1 MYGHSLVLF
10 QSVLSNTAVM
20 PYCLTFKDAYV
31 RIIIDGLNI
40 GNLSENRPKVYS
52 SPIFSL
58 IWYKFHVTWATCYIH
73 GQLLKC
79 DWQTTYVTMAGRHTI
94 NLFTHVHGI

>member
-40 GNLSENRPKVYS
+40 GNLSENRQS
-52 SPIFSL
+52 LFFTNIFSYL
-58 IWYKFHVTWATCYIH
+58 VQVSCNMGHMLHTWATT
-73 GQLLKC
+73 K
-79 DWQTTYVTMAGRHTI
+79 M
-94 NLFTHVHGI
+94 